1 MMRWIVGSSL
11 KFRRLI
17 VALAV
22 GLVVFGIVQVRNTK
36 TDTLPE
42 FTPTQVEIQTESLG
56 LSATEVEQ
64 LITVP
69 LEQDLL
75 NGVAFLEDIE
85 SSSLPGLS
93 SIVMTFE
100 PGTDLLDARQVV
112 QERLTQAH
120 ALPNVSQPPQMLAPT
135 SSTSRVAM
143 IQLTSDDKDLIEMS
157 VDARWVI
164 RPRLMGID
172 GVANVS
178 IWGQRDRQLQVQ
190 VDPERL
196 HAEGVSLLQ
205 IIQTTANSLWF
216 CPLTFEEC
224 STPGVPGQIDTANQR
239 FGITT
244 VNPIKTAA
252 ALGRVP
258 IGDAVGQPAP
268 GGAGPLVTLAD
279 VTEVVENH
287 PPLIGDAVCEGQD
300 CLVLVVEKF
309 PGANTG
315 DVTRSVEEA
324 LEALRPGFRTVEMD
338 SSIFRPAAFIDE
350 SFGNLGMALI
360 IGGVLLLLVLAA
372 FSWSWRSTLIMA
384 LAITTS
390 LAAAALVLSL
400 RGTAIDL
407 MVMAGLV
414 MALGAVV
421 DDAVIDVGRLRRRMQ
436 EHREQ
441 EGGAPLWGAVLAA
454 SSEMRGAM
462 IFATL
467 IVMAALAPAFFME
480 AEAGAFL
487 PPIALTY
494 LMAVG
499 ASMIVAL
506 TVTPALS
513 LMLSSGDSSDRTK
526 APAARWLEQRFDR
539 VSSKTVGRPSGA
551 YAIVG
556 VLAIVAVVV
565 FPFLDRSMR
574 PSLRERDLLIHASA
588 EPGTSLPLMRELT
601 TQVVE
606 DLSGLPGVTT
616 VGAQIGRA
624 VMSDQVTDVSSAQI
638 WVNVDPSADY
648 DATVGSVEDAID
660 QHPELDNDLT
670 TYSEDRVTDTL
681 LRTEDDVVVRIYGEN
696 TETLAESA
704 STVRGALIDIEGVEG
719 AEVEVDAEQQVLEV
733 QVDLDRARD
742 YGLKPGDVRR
752 AATTLVSGLTVG
764 SLFEEQKVFDV
775 VVWGVPE
782 IREDE
787 ADLSAL
793 LIDTPSGG
801 QVALSEVA
809 DVQAVSAPSVIRHE
823 SVSKYVDV
831 SADLGGRGVGAVVA
845 DIHRALE
852 GVDFPSEY
860 HAEVLGGFA
869 EEQAARSRVLAVAV
883 AAALAIFLLLQAAFG
898 SWRLAVLAF
907 VMLPVG
913 LSGGV
918 LAALATDGT
927 VTLGV
932 AAGLIAVLGLMTR
945 SVVVLIR
952 HYQQLQRRDG
962 RAFDDELVIEG
973 TRDRLM
979 PTLMST
985 IGAVVML
992 LPFAVMRGAGG
1003 FEMVGP
1009 MAIVII
1015 GGLVTSALVT
1025 LVVVPALYR
1034 RFGLIAESESS
1045 DLDVVVL
1052 VPDVDPVAG

>member
-1 MMRWIVGSSL
+1 MRWIVGSSL

-22 GLVVFGIVQVRNTK
+22 GLIVVGVVQVRNTK

-75 NGVAFLEDIE
+75 NGVAFLQDIE

-143 IQLTSDDKDLIEMS
+143 IQLTSGTESLIDMS
-157 VDARWVI
+157 VDARWTI

-178 IWGQRDRQLQVQ
+178 IWGNRDRQLQVR

-224 STPGVPGQIDTANQR
+224 STPGVPGQFDTPTQR
-239 FGITT
+239 IQVTP

-252 ALGRVP
+252 DLGGVG
-258 IGDAVGQPAP
+258 IGAEGDRGGNAP
-268 GGAGPLVTLAD
+268 LTTLDD
-279 VTEVVENH
+279 VTDVVENH
-287 PPLIGDAVCEGQD
+287 PPLIGDAVCDGQE

-309 PGANTG
+309 PEANTG
-315 DVTRSVEEA
+315 DVVAGVEEA
-324 LEALRPGFRTVEMD
+324 LTALRPGFQAIDMD
-338 SSIFRPAAFIDE
+338 SSIFRPSAFINE
-350 SFGNLGMALI
+350 SFGNLGTALM
-360 IGGVLLLLVLAA
+360 IGGVLLLLVLAV

-384 LAITTS
+384 LAIAAS

-407 MVMAGLV
+407 MVLAGLV
-414 MALGAVV
+414 MALGVVV
-421 DDAVIDVGRLRRRMQ
+421 DDAVIDVGRLRRRLQ
-436 EHREQ
+436 EHRAQ
-441 EGGAPLWGAVLAA
+441 ESGAPLWGAVLSA
-454 SSEMRGAM
+454 SSEMRGG
-462 IFATL
+462 IVFATL
-467 IVMAALAPAFFME
+467 IVVAAPMPAFFME

-487 PPIALTY
+487 PPIALSY
-494 LMAVG
+494 LLAVG
-499 ASMIVAL
+499 ASMLVAL
-506 TVTPALS
+506 TLTPALS
-513 LMLSSGDSSDRTK
+513 LMLMPGDSSDRSSS
-526 APAARWLEQRFDR
+526 PVARWIERRFDR
-539 VSSKTVGRPSGA
+539 VSSSTVGRPGVA
-551 YAIVG
+551 FAIVG
-556 VLAIVAVVV
+556 LLAIVAVVV

-574 PSLRERDLLIHASA
+574 PSIRERDLLVRANA
-588 EPGTSLPLMRELT
+588 APGTSLPLMRELT
-601 TQVVE
+601 TQAVG
-606 DLSGLPGVTT
+606 DLSGVPGVTT

-624 VMSDQVTDVSSAQI
+624 VMSDQVTDVNAAQI
-638 WVNVDPSADY
+638 WINLDPSADY
-648 DATVGSVEDAID
+648 DATVESVETIID
-660 QHPELDNDLT
+660 QHPELDSDLT

-681 LRTEDDVVVRIYGEN
+681 LRTEDDVVVRVYGES

-704 STVRGALIDIEGVEG
+704 STIRGALIDIEGVEG
-719 AEVEVDAEQQVLEV
+719 AEVELDAEQQVLEV

-752 AATTLVSGLTVG
+752 AATTLISGLTVG

-793 LIDTPSGG
+793 LIDTPSGD

-823 SVSKYVDV
+823 AVSKYLDV
-831 SADLGGRGVGAVVA
+831 SADIEGREVGAVVT
-845 DIHRALE
+845 DIRRALE
-852 GVDFPSEY
+852 GVDFQSEY
-860 HAEVLGGFA
+860 HAEVLGGYA

-907 VMLPVG
+907 LMLPVA

-918 LAALATDGT
+918 MAALVTDGT

-932 AAGLIAVLGLMTR
+932 AAGLIAVLGLVTR
-945 SVVVLIR
+945 SLVVLIR
-952 HYQQLQRRDG
+952 HYQQIQRRDG

-973 TRDRLM
+973 TRDRLI
-979 PTLMST
+979 PILTTT
-985 IGAVVML
+985 IGTMMLL
-992 LPFAVMRGAGG
+992 LPFAVMRGGGG

-1025 LVVVPALYR
+1025 LVAVPALYR
-1034 RFGLIAESESS
+1034 RFGLVVERESS
-1045 DLDVVVL
+1045 DLDELVR